1 MQDYLK
7 LPLRFDRF
15 FEKKKLDT
23 CSLTESIYRNLHLLI
38 TTQLEENKQDFRYGS
53 QFWDHDY
60 DIHMSND
67 SRREMVATSLKRQL
81 QLYEKRILNPAVDV
95 TVKQKEYRLSANVQ
109 LRRRIEI
116 IITGN
121 LARNNEPFRFA
132 TGFFIG
138 PLLFD

>member
-1 MQDYLK
+1 MNDYLK
-7 LPLRFDRF
+7 LPLKFDRF

-23 CSLTESIYRNLHLLI
+23 CTLRDSIARNLHLLI
-38 TTQLEENKQDFRYGS
+38 TTQLEENKQDYSYGS

-67 SRREMVATSLKRQL
+67 ARREVILSSLKRQL
-81 QLYEKRILNPAVDV
+81 QLYEKRLSNTSIDV
-95 TVKQKEYRLSANVQ
+95 NVKQKEYHLSNSVQ

-116 IITGN
+116 IVTGY
-121 LARNNEPFRFA
+121 LQRSDEPFRFE

-138 PLLFD
+138 PMLFD

>member
-7 LPLRFDRF
+7 LPIRLEQF
-15 FEKKKLDT
+15 FQKEKLAT
-23 CSLTESIYRNLHLLI
+23 CSLKESIARNLHLLI
-38 TTQLEENKQDFRYGS
+38 TTQLEENKQDMAYGS
-53 QFWDHDY
+53 EFWDHDY

-67 SRREMVATSLKRQL
+67 ARRELVMNSLRKQIAE
-81 QLYEKRILNPAVDV
+81 YEKRLYNTTVEV
-95 TVKQKEYRLSANVQ
+95 NVKQTESKTIASSQ
-109 LRRRIEI
+109 IRRRIEI

-121 LARNNEPFRFA
+121 LVRSNDLFRFQ